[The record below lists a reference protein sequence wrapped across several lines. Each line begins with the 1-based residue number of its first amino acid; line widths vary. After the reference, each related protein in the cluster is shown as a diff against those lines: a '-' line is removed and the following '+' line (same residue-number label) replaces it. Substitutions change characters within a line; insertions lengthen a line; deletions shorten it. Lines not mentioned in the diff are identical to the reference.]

1 MDLGPVM
8 SVIIAME
15 TGRTFVPFGFGG
27 YADNILYAGT
37 EEQKQRYLI
46 PTIEGERRSCFA
58 ITEPGAGSDARAIRT
73 RAVKDGS
80 DWIINGEKTF
90 ITNGNEAD
98 FTMVFAVNNPELG
111 AAGGV
116 TCFLVD
122 RDMGWKSEPIPTM
135 GEWGPAALVFEDV
148 RVPEENILGEVGRG
162 FELAMKWIGQGRYMI
177 PARAI
182 GSAERMLQMAI
193 DYAKIR
199 KSMGN
204 FIADYQAIQWQ
215 IADSAVEIESAKWLT
230 LYAAWRV
237 QAGLDSRQAS
247 SISKLQGGLM
257 ANQVVDRVLQ
267 IHGGMGY
274 TKELPIERWYREL
287 RLLRIFEG
295 TDEIQRR
302 TIARNLIKG
311 HAQLGGSGNEP
322 AAGRHCRG
330 RRVGAGKKTPHLT
343 VFSQQAQASAAA
355 LAEAGLGF
363 GDVEGLFVAGAGS
376 WSPPLA
382 LAEYLGLQP
391 KYLDGTNIGGS
402 SFEAHLGHA
411 TAAIEAGLIDVA
423 LITYGSTQRTD
434 RSRNLPRA
442 ASLLEQYERPFGL
455 PTPVGAYALAANR
468 YMYEYGVTSE
478 QLAEVAVSARAWA
491 GLNPK
496 AYYRDP
502 ITVEDVLASDLICE
516 PLHKLDCCLVT
527 DGGGAVVVAAQD
539 RWPDVAPA
547 GGGAWTRRN
556 HDAPG
561 HRANARPDRDGCGEI
576 RAGGAAD
583 GWRHARRLRRGGDL
597 RFLYHHGAFDVG
609 IVGIL

>member
-1 MDLGPVM
+1 MVDFSLSDTERQIRDTVRSFITKEVMPLEPEVLRNERAGRPALEAGVIRELQQKARKSGFWGINTPEEYGGMALGPIM
-8 SVIIAME
+8 SVIIAIE
-15 TGRTFVPFGFGG
+15 TGRSFVPFGFGG
-27 YADNILYAGT
+27 TADNILYAGT
-37 EEQKQRYLI
+37 EEQKKRYLI

-90 ITNGNEAD
+90 ITNGSEAD

-204 FIADYQAIQWQ
+204 FIADYQAIQWM

-230 LYAAWRV
+230 LNAAWRV
-237 QAGLDSRQAS
+237 EQGLDARQAS

-311 HAQLGGSGNEP
+311 HARLGG
-322 AAGRHCRG
+322 
-330 RRVGAGKKTPHLT
+330 
-343 VFSQQAQASAAA
+343 
-355 LAEAGLGF
+355 
-363 GDVEGLFVAGAGS
+363 
-376 WSPPLA
+376 
-382 LAEYLGLQP
+382 
-391 KYLDGTNIGGS
+391 IG
-402 SFEAHLGHA
+402 E
-411 TAAIEAGLIDVA
+411 
-423 LITYGSTQRTD
+423 
-434 RSRNLPRA
+434 
-442 ASLLEQYERPFGL
+442 
-455 PTPVGAYALAANR
+455 
-468 YMYEYGVTSE
+468 
-478 QLAEVAVSARAWA
+478 
-491 GLNPK
+491 
-496 AYYRDP
+496 
-502 ITVEDVLASDLICE
+502 
-516 PLHKLDCCLVT
+516 
-527 DGGGAVVVAAQD
+527 
-539 RWPDVAPA
+539 
-547 GGGAWTRRN
+547 
-556 HDAPG
+556 
-561 HRANARPDRDGCGEI
+561 
-576 RAGGAAD
+576 
-583 GWRHARRLRRGGDL
+583 
-597 RFLYHHGAFDVG
+597 
-609 IVGIL
+609 